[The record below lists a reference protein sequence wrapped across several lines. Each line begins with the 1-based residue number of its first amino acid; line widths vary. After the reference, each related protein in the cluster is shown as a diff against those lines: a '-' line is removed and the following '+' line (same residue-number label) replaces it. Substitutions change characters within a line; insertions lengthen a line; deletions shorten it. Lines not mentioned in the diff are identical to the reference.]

1 MSNINNIRPLIFSL
15 MALMIMILILQPAFA
30 EHKVPVGAVYA
41 MTNEVYENRIIVYNR
56 NRDGSLK
63 LNRKYQTG
71 GSGTGGNPPIEAV
84 DALGAQNPL
93 ILSDDERWLITV
105 NAFSNS
111 ITVFRVSKKH
121 NRLKRTHVIDSG
133 GYFPASLTLY
143 GDLLYVLNSG
153 GDGNITGFRLNQKG
167 RLHPIPDS
175 TRSLN
180 TGGDNPPFFLVSPA
194 QISFDPRGEALV
206 VTEKGTNEIHVF
218 SVDAQGIPSQQTVTS
233 ISNGSTPFGFSFDR
247 LGHMLVSE
255 PFGNG
260 NVGDPEASAVSSYRI
275 RNDYILELVS
285 PSVDNFQTA
294 SCWLVTD
301 NRGRFAY
308 TTNNA
313 SDTISAY
320 AIDRGGKLSL
330 LNPGGIA
337 ATTGHAPVDLTLTSD
352 GKFLYAVNAGDGTIS
367 MYQVSNE
374 NGNLTSLGTIAGL
387 PVDDGAVGIVAR

>member
-1 MSNINNIRPLIFSL
+1 MSNIKNIRPLSAIL
-15 MALMIMILILQPAFA
+15 MVLVIALLQPVFA
-30 EHKVPVGAVYA
+30 EHRNSVGAVYA
-41 MTNEVYENRIIVYNR
+41 MTNESYENRIVVYDRAAN
-56 NRDGSLK
+56 GKLK
-63 LNRKYQTG
+63 LNKKYRTG
-71 GSGTGGNPPIEAV
+71 GSGTGGEPPIEPV

-93 ILSDDERWLITV
+93 ILSDGNRWLIAV

-111 ITVFRVSKKH
+111 ITVFRVSEKR

-133 GYFPASLTLY
+133 GYFPASLALY

-153 GDGNITGFRLNQKG
+153 GDGNISGFRLDKRG
-167 RLHPIPDS
+167 RLHPIPNS

-180 TGGDNPPFFLVSPA
+180 TGGSNPPFFLVSPA

-218 SVDAQGIPSQQTVTS
+218 SIDAQGVPSQQPVTS
-233 ISNGSTPFGFSFDR
+233 ISNGSTPFGFNFDR
-247 LGHMLVSE
+247 LGHMLVAE
-255 PFGNG
+255 AFGNG

-275 RNDYILELVS
+275 NNDHSLELVS
-285 PSVDNFQTA
+285 ASVDNFQTA
-294 SCWLVTD
+294 SCWLVID

-320 AIDRGGKLSL
+320 AIDRDGLLSL
-330 LNPGGIA
+330 LNVNGVA
-337 ATTGHAPVDLTLTSD
+337 ASTGHAPVDLGITGD
-352 GKFLYAVNAGDGTIS
+352 GKYLYAVNAGDGTIS

-374 NGNLTSLGTIAGL
+374 DGNLTDIGTIAGL
-387 PVDDGAVGIVAR
+387 PVDDGAVGIAAR